1 MVIFILLYVTI
12 FYYNYL
18 VGDRMERT
26 YDLKLVYDYIWGND
40 ITGYDIE
47 ELENDPYFMIQ
58 VLERTKDKRV
68 YELCSNSVKTNYTF
82 VRKVIELFSSDL
94 GFLSNVAE
102 TYLNSLSDAEK
113 EQGYSYAELNIIMS
127 NLYGR
132 TVNDFSLRAM
142 AFYEVER
149 ARALAC
155 VSASKHDTIDF
166 SSKKGFIFTA
176 CQYESSDIIVD
187 FVANRMINTALY
199 GGENSLEYLIHKRF
213 RSIDEFAV
221 YGEVNFLYDCIS
233 DFDQFLGMY
242 AFDPGRSGTFEK
254 FFGEALK
261 SIDIVKYTWQ
271 MYMDRL
277 NAWRVDYIE
286 RELSNYMLDNGCFG
300 RLSYDDVINYAA
312 NKYGV
317 VDLFKKHDLHF
328 DGDYDASKYRVL
340 EVSDINYINRA
351 TDLMQQL
358 FREDVIDDSCDD
370 YVEAKNTKVDFEK
383 ESRPSVIKFQLSDD
397 NVFKAKK

>member
-1 MVIFILLYVTI
+1 M
-12 FYYNYL
+12 
-18 VGDRMERT
+18 GRT

-40 ITGYDIE
+40 IIDYDID

-82 VRKVIELFSSDL
+82 VRKMIELFSSDL
-94 GFLSNVAE
+94 EFLSNVAE

-142 AFYEVER
+142 AFYEAER

-155 VSASKHDTIDF
+155 VSALKDDTIEF

-176 CQYESSDIIVD
+176 CRYEGSDIIVD
-187 FVANRMINTALY
+187 FVAKRMVNTALY
-199 GGENSLEYLIHKRF
+199 GGKNSLEYLIHKRF
-213 RSIDEFAV
+213 RSIDEFTV
-221 YGEVNFLYDCIS
+221 YGEVNFLYDCIG

-242 AFDPGRSGTFEK
+242 VFDPDRSESFEK

-261 SIDIVKYTWQ
+261 SVDIVKYAWQ

-277 NAWRVDYIE
+277 NAWRVDYFE
-286 RELSNYMLDNGCFG
+286 RELSNYIICSDSFG

-317 VDLFKKHDLHF
+317 VDLFKKYDLHF
-328 DGDYDASKYRVL
+328 DGDYDAAKYRVL
-340 EVSDINYINRA
+340 EVPDINFINRA

-358 FREDVIDDSCDD
+358 FKQDVIDDNFDD
-370 YVEAKNTKVDFEK
+370 YGDAKNTKVDFGK
-383 ESRPSVIKFQLSDD
+383 EPGPSVIKFQLSAD
-397 NVFKAKK
+397 NAFKTKK